1 MPYPI
6 AKLTY
11 DLRCR
16 LSKLAIP
23 VERHNLQVAAG
34 GSSIC
39 PPELQYIQETIYDCR
54 FVVEDE
60 LMRFYANDENTL
72 PIETTD
78 VFPNTIIK
86 LSLIMPYPIAKLPYG
101 FRCRLTELTTPVE
114 RYNLQIAA
122 GNPSICPPSLQACQT
137 TSQYCALRYKDEQ
150 FSALKESQL
159 EILTFDISVSQILS
173 SFMSV
178 DLVSF
183 LKSQKRGFKLQLDI
197 MDKLENFKYLDSF
210 KTVLSDQLPRLS
222 TKEFYSIANL
232 RDISTS
238 VRMACNVW
246 YFQ

>member
-86 LSLIMPYPIAKLPYG
+86 CKAGTKVRTQIELQTCKATITKTQSWYLPLAGDDVSHFSFHLGVCLFGLI
-101 FRCRLTELTTPVE
+101 VVD
-114 RYNLQIAA
+114 QV
-122 GNPSICPPSLQACQT
+122 
-137 TSQYCALRYKDEQ
+137 
-150 FSALKESQL
+150 FS
-159 EILTFDISVSQILS
+159 
-173 SFMSV
+173 M
-178 DLVSF
+178 
-183 LKSQKRGFKLQLDI
+183 
-197 MDKLENFKYLDSF
+197 
-210 KTVLSDQLPRLS
+210 
-222 TKEFYSIANL
+222 YSN
-232 RDISTS
+232 
-238 VRMACNVW
+238 
-246 YFQ
+246 